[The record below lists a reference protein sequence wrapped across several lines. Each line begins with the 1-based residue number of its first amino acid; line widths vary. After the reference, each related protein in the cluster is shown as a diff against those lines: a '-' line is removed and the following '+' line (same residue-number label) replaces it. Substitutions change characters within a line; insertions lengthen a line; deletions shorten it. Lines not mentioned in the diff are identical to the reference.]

1 MTITVSPPAAA
12 VACSHCAL
20 PVAAGDVRDGAEQQF
35 CCAGCATAWE
45 ILHEH
50 GLDQY
55 YRLPERRLAAVGASA
70 RSYEEFDHPSFRDLH
85 VRGLT
90 GGLSRVVLLLEGI
103 HCASCVWLVER
114 VPLLVPG
121 VTRAELDVRRSLVT
135 IEWDAVATPLSAV
148 ARTLA
153 ALGYPPHPFVGG
165 ARESLRRR
173 EDRAALVR
181 IGISGAIAIN
191 VMLAALASYTS
202 FFGQGLDASFERFFR
217 WLSLALVIPA
227 MLGPG
232 RVFFR
237 SAWASLR
244 ARALHLDLP
253 IAIALGVGF
262 VRGAFNTFR
271 GSGPVYLD
279 GIAVLIF
286 LLLVGRY
293 LQQRWQRAATD
304 ASELLH
310 SLTPNGSRVVEG
322 DAIREVP
329 ASAITPGML
338 LDVRAGDTL
347 AADGTIESGR
357 TTLDM
362 AWLTGESRPVA
373 AAVGDEVL
381 AGTINVAAPVRV
393 RVTRAGE
400 ETRVARVLQ
409 QVEESAQRR
418 APVVLLANRLA
429 GVFVAAVL
437 TLSVVTWALWRT
449 SDPNAAIDNAIAL
462 LIVTCP
468 CALAMATPL
477 SVTVALGRAAR
488 RGIFVKGGDALQVL
502 AGHGTMLLDK
512 TGTLTE
518 GRSALVSWDG
528 PDDVRPMILALEQGS
543 LHPIAAGFRAA
554 WHGVAPAVL
563 SSVEHTSGGGIAGV
577 VEGHDVAIGSPAFVD
592 AAISEALRSPT
603 YASRRKPGPSVVPS
617 DASQRALGAGVVA
630 VAPSLTPVH
639 IAIDGQLVGTAG
651 FGDPVRVDSRA
662 AVAALVARGWSVG
675 MLSGDAPS
683 VCESVGSQV
692 GIPSD
697 RVRGGATPELKAAAV
712 TTARTRG
719 EVVMV
724 GDGVNDAAA
733 MATASV
739 GIAVHGG
746 AEAALAS
753 SDAYLTRPGLQ
764 PLVEV
769 VDGARRTMRVVKR
782 NIALSLAYNVAGI
795 GLAMTGQ
802 LDPVVAALMMPL
814 SSLTVVAGAWYGRT
828 FDREAPRP

>member
-1 MTITVSPPAAA
+1 
-12 VACSHCAL
+12 
-20 PVAAGDVRDGAEQQF
+20 VRDGAERQF

-45 ILHEH
+45 ILHSH

-55 YRLPERRLAAVGASA
+55 YRLPEQRSVAVGSST
-70 RSYEEFDHPSFRDLH
+70 RSYEEFDHPSFHDLH

-114 VPLLVPG
+114 VPMLVPG
-121 VTRAELDVRRSLVT
+121 VTRAELDVRRALVT
-135 IEWDAVATPLSAV
+135 LEWDATATPLSTV

-153 ALGYPPHPFVGG
+153 SLGYSPHPFVGG

-173 EDRAALVR
+173 EERAALVR
-181 IGISGAIAIN
+181 IGIAGAIAVN

-217 WLSLALVIPA
+217 WLSLGLVVPA
-227 MLGPG
+227 ILGPG

-244 ARALHLDLP
+244 ARTLHLDLP

-262 VRGAFNTFR
+262 VRGAINTVR
-271 GSGPVYLD
+271 DSGPVYLD

-310 SLTPNGSRVVEG
+310 SLTPNGARVVDENET
-322 DAIREVP
+322 REVP
-329 ASAITPGML
+329 AGAITPGML

-347 AADGTIESGR
+347 AADGIIESGR

-381 AGTINVAAPVRV
+381 AGTINVTAPVRV
-393 RVTRAGE
+393 RVTRSGE

-409 QVEESAQRR
+409 QVEEGASRR

-437 TLSVVTWALWRT
+437 TLSIVTWAIWRT
-449 SDPNAAIDNAIAL
+449 LDPNAAIDHAIAL

-502 AGHGTMLLDK
+502 AGHGTLLLDK
-512 TGTLTE
+512 TGTITE
-518 GRSALVSWDG
+518 GRSALVHWEG
-528 PDDVRPMILALEQGS
+528 PDAVRPMVLALEQGS
-543 LHPIAAGFRAA
+543 LHPIAAGFRTAWPEVTAA
-554 WHGVAPAVL
+554 ATT
-563 SSVEHTSGGGIAGV
+563 SVEHTSGGGIAGL
-577 VEGHDVAIGSPAFVD
+577 VEGHRVAIGSPAFVQ
-592 AAISEALRSPT
+592 AALATPVRHGSAMSVTDSEGDVT
-603 YASRRKPGPSVVPS
+603 HRRQAPSVMSLEQRGHLPAGG
-617 DASQRALGAGVVA
+617 ASPHALSGQAAGAGVAFVA
-630 VAPSLTPVH
+630 ASLTPVH
-639 IAIDGQLVGTAG
+639 IAVDGELVATAG
-651 FGDPVRVDSRA
+651 FGDPVRADSRD
-662 AVAALVARGWSVG
+662 AVAALSARGWSVG
-675 MLSGDAPS
+675 MLSGDAPG
-683 VCESVGSQV
+683 VCLAVGSQV
-692 GIPSD
+692 GIARD
-697 RVRGGATPELKAAAV
+697 HVQGGATPELKAAAV
-712 TTARTRG
+712 SATRVRG

-769 VDGARRTMRVVKR
+769 IDGARRTMRVVKR
-782 NIALSLAYNVAGI
+782 NVLFSLAYNLVGI
-795 GLAMTGQ
+795 GLAMTGR
-802 LDPVVAALMMPL
+802 LDPIVAALMMPL
-814 SSLTVVAGAWYGRT
+814 SSLTVVAGSWYGRT
-828 FDREAPRP
+828 FDREAPHT